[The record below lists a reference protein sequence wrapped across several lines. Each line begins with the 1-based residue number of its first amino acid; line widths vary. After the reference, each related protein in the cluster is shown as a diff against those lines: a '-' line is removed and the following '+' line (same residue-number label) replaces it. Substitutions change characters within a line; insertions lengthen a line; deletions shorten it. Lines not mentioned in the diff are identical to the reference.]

1 MENGQRAILSAVAKV
16 SKDSKNLVD
25 IFETDP
31 KTARI
36 ILDEYY
42 DGMGIE
48 DFKTSIGYKED
59 LSDPKVAERRIYM
72 EAQKRL
78 DRMLVDKE
86 KQAFIERLKMTTEE
100 KTLFE
105 EALAERMEL
114 KTFKA
119 EDIDKHLEKAYRE
132 ISDNTEI
139 LKTIKSQETIARSMA
154 T

>member
-1 MENGQRAILSAVAKV
+1 MENGQRAILSAVARV

-42 DGMGIE
+42 DGKSIE

-59 LSDPKVAERRIYM
+59 LSDPKVAERRISM